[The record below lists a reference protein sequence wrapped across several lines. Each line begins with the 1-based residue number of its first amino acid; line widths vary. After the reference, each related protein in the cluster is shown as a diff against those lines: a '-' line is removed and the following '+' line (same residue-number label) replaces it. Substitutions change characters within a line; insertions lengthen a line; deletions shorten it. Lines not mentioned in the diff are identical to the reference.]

1 MIRSLLYVPGS
12 AERFIEKAH
21 LRGADAIIVDLEDA
35 VAPAEKARARGAL
48 KHVIPHVGQR
58 GAKVFVRIN
67 HDDTMLADAAAACRA
82 GAFGVLAPKVSDVS
96 LLVELD
102 QALTRL
108 EAILSREPMVFV
120 PLIED
125 PRGVLNAL
133 AIAAGPRV
141 FAVSAGAEDF
151 AAAMGAEPTPEV
163 LRLPK
168 LMVHMAAKAARV
180 RSLGLL
186 RTVADYRDPG
196 AIAEAVQEA
205 RALGFDGATCI
216 HPSVVPILNRGFS
229 PAATEIEHARRLIA
243 AAEAAAK
250 DGIGAFTFEGEFVDA
265 PVVARARAMLERVG
279 GPR

>member
-48 KHVIPHVGQR
+48 KQVIAHVGQR

-67 HDDTMLADAAAACRA
+67 HDDTMLADAAAAGRA
-82 GAFGVLAPKVSDVS
+82 GAFGVLVPKVSDAR

-108 EAILSREPMVFV
+108 EAVLPREPMVFV

-125 PRGVLNAL
+125 PRGVLNAQ

-151 AAAMGAEPTPEV
+151 ATSMGAKPTAEL

-180 RSLGLL
+180 YSLGLL

-229 PAATEIEHARRLIA
+229 PADAEIEHAQRLIA

-279 GPR
+279 GPW